1 MQGGVIVKQI
11 RSAARW
17 AFPRFLP
24 IVVCCAL
31 CSLPSSA
38 QELDALDGRLVD
50 LTYSFDETTVF
61 WPTAEGFQLDVLHAG
76 NTEAG
81 FYYAANQFSLAEH
94 GGTHLDAPV
103 HFSEGMQAADEIP
116 LERLIGSAII
126 VDVTEQSSQNRD
138 YLVTADDFIVAEK
151 AAGAR
156 LDDKIVL
163 IRTGFGQFWPDRE
176 KYMGTAERGPEAVA
190 KLHFPGI
197 DPAAA
202 EWLVAEREIKAV
214 GIDTPSLDYGQSTLF
229 QSHVTLNTANIPG
242 FENVANLDRLPLS
255 GSTVIAL
262 PMKIKGG
269 SGGPLRIVAVL
280 PVP

>member
-1 MQGGVIVKQI
+1 MVCSAL
-11 RSAARW
+11 RS
-17 AFPRFLP
+17 L
-24 IVVCCAL
+24 
-31 CSLPSSA
+31 SSSA

-76 NTEAG
+76 DTEAG

-126 VDVTEQSSQNRD
+126 VDVTKQSSKDRD
-138 YLVTADDFIVAEK
+138 YLVTADDLMAAEK
-151 AAGAR
+151 AAGVR
-156 LDDKIVL
+156 LDDTIVL
-163 IRTGFGQFWPDRE
+163 IRTGFGKYWPDRE
-176 KYMGTAERGPEAVA
+176 KYMGTAERGSQAVA

-197 DPAAA
+197 EPAAA
-202 EWLVAEREIKAV
+202 EWLVAERKIKAI

-229 QSHVTLNTANIPG
+229 ESHVTLNTANIPG

-269 SGGPLRIVAVL
+269 SGGPLRIIAVL
-280 PVP
+280 PE